1 MGGSRRYIQSLRCFL
16 LRILT
21 LLQAHCSG
29 PQPPDAFD
37 ACETCY
43 RSASS
48 NRLSNVP
55 DFKSTLAPLR
65 HRDFRRLWAGTF
77 FATAGQWIQQATL
90 GWVVYEVTRSPGLL
104 GAVLGVR
111 AIPMLVLAPVAGVVA
126 DRFDRR
132 YALAAAQALMVAI
145 SAVLALLLALDAV
158 KAWHLFAFSILSG
171 VSAVFDRTMRSTL
184 VFTSVPRTEAAR
196 AVALNSIAFSIT
208 RTVGPSVAGFLIAA
222 IGAASNFGIQAV
234 MYLGV
239 VFAAL
244 SVSAPPPSPT
254 RKSRGSPWPD
264 MKEGF
269 RFAITDP
276 VARVM
281 FVLGLVPP
289 LLLIPCLSALMPI
302 FAADVFRSGPQG
314 LGILLSAVGVG
325 GILGGLA
332 AAWATRYDRSGLVQ
346 VLALVVFG
354 ASLFC
359 FAVSPTIAYAVAFL
373 AVAGIAEMVHHT
385 IHVTTLQMCAPEH
398 MRGRVASLLPI
409 FPAFISVGALASGL
423 AADVMGAEIVV
434 ILFVTIGLAIVA
446 AAWTRSAALR
456 DVTLSGLIAGEK
468 R

>member
-1 MGGSRRYIQSLRCFL
+1 M
-16 LRILT
+16 
-21 LLQAHCSG
+21 
-29 PQPPDAFD
+29 FD
-37 ACETCY
+37 FE
-43 RSASS
+43 
-48 NRLSNVP
+48 
-55 DFKSTLAPLR
+55 STLAPLR

-111 AIPMLVLAPVAGVVA
+111 AIPMLVLAPITGVVA

-132 YALAAAQALMVAI
+132 YALAAAQALMVTI
-145 SAVLALLLALDAV
+145 SAVLAVLLALDAV
-158 KAWHLFAFSILSG
+158 KTWHLFAFSVLSG
-171 VSAVFDRTMRSTL
+171 VSAVFDRTLRSTL
-184 VFTSVPRTEAAR
+184 VFTSVPRTEAAN
-196 AVALNSIAFSIT
+196 AIALNSIAFSVT
-208 RTVGPSVAGFLIAA
+208 RAVGPSIAGFLIAA
-222 IGAASNFGIQAV
+222 VGAASNFGIQAL

-244 SVSAPPPSPT
+244 SVSAPPLPPSRRAPT
-254 RKSRGSPWPD
+254 PPWLA
-264 MKEGF
+264 MKDGL
-269 RFAITDP
+269 RFALTDP

-314 LGILLSAVGVG
+314 LGTLLSAVGVG
-325 GILGGLA
+325 GILGGLV

-346 VLALVVFG
+346 VLALVVFA

-359 FAVSPTIAYAVAFL
+359 FAVSPTIAFAVVFL
-373 AVAGIAEMVHHT
+373 VIAGIAEMVHHI

-398 MRGRVASLLPI
+398 MRGRVASLLPV
-409 FPAFISVGALASGL
+409 FPAFISVGALASGI
-423 AADVMGAEIVV
+423 AADVLGADIVV
-434 ILFVTIGLAIVA
+434 ILFVTVAVAVVA